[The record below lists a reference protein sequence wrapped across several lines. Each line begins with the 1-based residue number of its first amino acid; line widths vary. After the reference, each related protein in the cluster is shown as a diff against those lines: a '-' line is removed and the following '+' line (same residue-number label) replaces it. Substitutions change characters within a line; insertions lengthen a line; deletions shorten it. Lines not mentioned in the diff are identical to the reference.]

1 MINRKNSDELI
12 QGIDFIIS
20 KNRRS
25 FSKQEIKI
33 LEDCI
38 TLLKEIEDVPN
49 HSFWYSREFEEVF
62 KLLIKPMLV
71 DTALDVFKGWFD

>member
-1 MINRKNSDELI
+1 MIKGKNTDKLI
-12 QGIDFIIS
+12 QGIDSIIS

-38 TLLKEIEDVPN
+38 TLLKEIEDLPN
-49 HSFWYSREFEEVF
+49 HSFWYSKEFEQVA
-62 KLLIKPMLV
+62 KLLIRIMADDKILEY
-71 DTALDVFKGWFD
+71 LKGWFD